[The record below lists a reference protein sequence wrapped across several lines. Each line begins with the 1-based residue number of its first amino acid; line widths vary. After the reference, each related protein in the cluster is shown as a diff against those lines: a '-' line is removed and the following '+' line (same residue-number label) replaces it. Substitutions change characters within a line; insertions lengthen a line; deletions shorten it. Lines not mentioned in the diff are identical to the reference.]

1 MEILLPFL
9 LVILASFFQ
18 GSFGLGMK
26 YMEPLKWESWWIIHV
41 TVAMIIFPIAWAIAV
56 VPDLFQ
62 IISNAPD
69 KAVFL
74 GMLFGFLWGVL
85 TRLYKAS

>member
-26 YMEPLKWESWWIIHV
+26 YMEPLKWEAWWIIHV
-41 TVAMIIFPIAWAIAV
+41 TIAMIILPIAWAIMV
-56 VPDLFQ
+56 VPNLFEV
-62 IISNAPD
+62 IGNAPNNE
-69 KAVFL
+69 VFF
-74 GMLFGFLWGVL
+74 GMLFG
-85 TRLYKAS
+85 